1 MQRGLDLTHRV
12 LLIRRRSVDLGV
24 AVRLRQD
31 ATRLL
36 CNGGALLLLLLVVLV
51 FAVRGD
57 RNLWREPAS
66 GNIMARQAEKRRQLV
81 PGGSAG
87 GLRGRAK
94 LEGPSPSS
102 RQAQGVCTVE
112 APPPPL
118 APPPALKVPR
128 AYQVD
133 MIASHQG

>member
-1 MQRGLDLTHRV
+1 MQRGLDLTQRV
-12 LLIRRRSVDLGV
+12 LLMRRRSVDLGV

-51 FAVRGD
+51 FAVRRD

-66 GNIMARQAEKRRQLV
+66 GNIMVRQAVQRRQLA
-81 PGGSAG
+81 PAG
-87 GLRGRAK
+87 KLRGRAK

-102 RQAQGVCTVE
+102 RQAQGVCKAE
-112 APPPPL
+112 AQPPPL

-128 AYQVD
+128 GYQVD
-133 MIASHQG
+133 MIALHQG